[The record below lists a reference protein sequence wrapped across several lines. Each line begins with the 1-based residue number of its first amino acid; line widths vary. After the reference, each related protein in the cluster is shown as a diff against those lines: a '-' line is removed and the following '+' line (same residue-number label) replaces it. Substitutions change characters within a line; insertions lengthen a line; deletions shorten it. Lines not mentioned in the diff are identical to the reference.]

1 MESLPS
7 WVTRLLHIRL
17 VSGPLPTTIWVIV
30 GVGVAILLLWQVFR
44 SDRSKLARQVPIMLV
59 CGGFGL
65 LVMWLLSEKFMVFGV
80 SLGWPVIMAA
90 AACCALLGLLVT
102 TIVHARRARR
112 LMAAVLIP
120 FVLVSTALRIDSIY
134 GEYQTI
140 GSLIG
145 YSSYHPLSTSH
156 MQKGTLTVDEW
167 LREVLD
173 GKLPPA
179 AAHGKVYSVDI
190 SNTASGFRARTAAVY
205 MPPAALSDTPPELPV
220 LVMLAGQ
227 PGNPDRVFSAS
238 GIAAI
243 LDQYA
248 KAHHGLAPIVISPD
262 QNGDNTVNSLCA
274 DTTKVGRAETY
285 LTVDVPRWIKAHLP
299 VSRQARDWAIGGWHV
314 CHPVGTAAPG
324 HIRLHHRR
332 GRRAEAHRRIRGAYG
347 RRIFQRRP
355 QRL

>member
-1 MESLPS
+1 
-7 WVTRLLHIRL
+7 
-17 VSGPLPTTIWVIV
+17 
-30 GVGVAILLLWQVFR
+30 
-44 SDRSKLARQVPIMLV
+44 
-59 CGGFGL
+59 
-65 LVMWLLSEKFMVFGV
+65 
-80 SLGWPVIMAA
+80 MAA
-90 AACCALLGLLVT
+90 A
-102 TIVHARRARR
+102 
-112 LMAAVLIP
+112 LIP

-285 LTVDVPRWIKAHLP
+285 LTVDVPRWIKAHLRVP
-299 VSRQARDWAIGGWHV
+299 AGAGLGDRRVLAGWHM

>member
-1 MESLPS
+1 
-7 WVTRLLHIRL
+7 
-17 VSGPLPTTIWVIV
+17 
-30 GVGVAILLLWQVFR
+30 
-44 SDRSKLARQVPIMLV
+44 
-59 CGGFGL
+59 
-65 LVMWLLSEKFMVFGV
+65 
-80 SLGWPVIMAA
+80 
-90 AACCALLGLLVT
+90 
-102 TIVHARRARR
+102 
-112 LMAAVLIP
+112 
-120 FVLVSTALRIDSIY
+120 
-134 GEYQTI
+134 
-140 GSLIG
+140 
-145 YSSYHPLSTSH
+145 

-285 LTVDVPRWIKAHLP
+285 LTVDVPR
-299 VSRQARDWAIGGWHV
+299 
-314 CHPVGTAAPG
+314 CPG
-324 HIRLHHRR
+324 RR
-332 GRRAEAHRRIRGAYG
+332 GIGRSAGSRRVARVPPSWDRGTRTYSA
-347 RRIFQRRP
+347 P
-355 QRL
+355 SSPWTAS